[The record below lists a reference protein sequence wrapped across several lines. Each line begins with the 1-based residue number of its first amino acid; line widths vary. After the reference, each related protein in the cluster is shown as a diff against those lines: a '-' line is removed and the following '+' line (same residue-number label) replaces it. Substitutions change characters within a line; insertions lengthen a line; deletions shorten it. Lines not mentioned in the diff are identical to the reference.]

1 MDSNHTTLVGS
12 LLLQKSCNFGKVEVE
27 ETSKS
32 PYHSVM
38 DLTKPTNASLD
49 AIADSVV
56 NAMQAELTGLPKER
70 ARQMILETIQGL
82 SRAGYSVVAGDHSL
96 DQRNRADADSGRLLE
111 SLATLPLNSLIQ
123 IWSNRNSVVWSQ
135 TPVLFPALA
144 ERLLQIGEPLHAY
157 DVLSEGLAQ
166 FPGHLRMRQ
175 LLGLALARSGIADAA
190 NRELMALYEEGHHD
204 VETCGLLARTF
215 KDLAA
220 EAATPDQRL
229 AHQGEAFRLYLEIF
243 NANSDYWTGIN
254 AATLALLLGRQ
265 SEAHDLAKRV
275 LSLCE
280 QEREKPGFRESYW
293 LCATIGEAWLV
304 LGDISAAEHWYSRA
318 MNLGKGRFGDFT
330 STRRN
335 AQIVLEY
342 LGKDSDLLQKWLP
355 IPSVVVF
362 AGPMIDRPDSA
373 VRRFPPELEGPV
385 RDAIA
390 KELDRAGAG
399 FGYSSAACG
408 SDILFLES
416 LMERGGEAHIVLP
429 YNAADFA
436 SDCVDFIP
444 GSNWRQ
450 RFDSLLARA
459 SGLTI
464 CTDRP
469 RRRNALT
476 AEYAT
481 SVLKGLGLLRARHLK
496 TRTVP
501 LVVWDGRPEDG
512 ISGAESMMDIWKKY
526 GHEVRSIDLRELSQ
540 GPAYSVSE
548 EPAEEHPDET
558 QGIFHP
564 TLRSLMFSDASGF
577 SRLTEIQVPIFI
589 EQFLGMVGKLA
600 DTSPWRPLT
609 RDTWGDALYLVF
621 SSVRAAGMFALELSD
636 RIEST
641 DWASIGLGSL
651 RIRVGLHSG
660 PVFAC
665 IDPVTGQETHIGAHV
680 SRAARIEPIT
690 PPGRVYASE
699 AFAALAAAEQVQE
712 FQCDYVGQVVMPK
725 KFGTF
730 PTFSVRR
737 LR

>member
-1 MDSNHTTLVGS
+1 M
-12 LLLQKSCNFGKVEVE
+12 
-27 ETSKS
+27 
-32 PYHSVM
+32 
-38 DLTKPTNASLD
+38 TKPASFDL
-49 AIADSVV
+49 IADSLVT
-56 NAMQAELTGLPKER
+56 ALQEDSGAARCQELTGLPKER
-70 ARQMILETIQGL
+70 ARQMILETIQSL
-82 SRAGYSVVAGDHSL
+82 SRAGYSLVADSQHP
-96 DQRNRADADSGRLLE
+96 DQRDGADRDSRGPDQLLE

-123 IWSNRNSVVWSQ
+123 IWSTRNSALWSK
-135 TPVLFPALA
+135 TPVLFSSLA
-144 ERLLQIGEPLHAY
+144 DRLLQIGEPLHAY
-157 DVLSEGLAQ
+157 DVVSEGLAQ

-190 NRELMALYEEGHHD
+190 NRELKALYEEGHHD

-220 EAATPDQRL
+220 EAATPEARL
-229 AHQGEAFRLYLEIF
+229 YHQGEAFRLYLEIF

-318 MNLGKGRFGDFT
+318 MILGKGRFGDFT

-342 LGKDSDLLQKWLP
+342 LGKDPDLLQKWLP

-362 AGPMIDRPDSA
+362 AGPMIDRPESA

-408 SDILFLES
+408 SDILFIES
-416 LMERGGEAHIVLP
+416 LLERGGEAHIVLP

-481 SVLKGLGLLRARHLK
+481 SVLKGLGLLRAGHLK

-526 GHEVRSIDLRELSQ
+526 GHEVRSIDLRELSH
-540 GPAYSVSE
+540 GPAYSVPASSVND
-548 EPAEEHPDET
+548 EPAEQRPDET

-564 TLRSLMFSDASGF
+564 ELRSLMFSDASGF

-712 FQCDYVGQVVMPK
+712 FQCDYVGQIVMPK